1 MDSHISSRGVFFIQL
16 NRLIS
21 EWITRAITR
30 AGRRRETNHNC
41 HNRYK
46 YCHMHI
52 QHAPV
57 STPNAL
63 RQVGKLFRELSHVYF
78 PFIWAKTHRRDLR
91 DSRKERWQDSADVLA
106 PIFSRPNRE
115 IADRR
120 MMFPCIHGSISF
132 SKCFWES
139 SRRLA
144 SDAIGA

>member
-1 MDSHISSRGVFFIQL
+1 
-16 NRLIS
+16 
-21 EWITRAITR
+21 
-30 AGRRRETNHNC
+30 
-41 HNRYK
+41 
-46 YCHMHI
+46 MHI

-91 DSRKERWQDSADVLA
+91 DSSKERWQDSGDVLA

-144 SDAIGA
+144 SDAIGALLSRMGAFSCSFSRQGSRCGSGAKRTRSTLRR